1 MRLETML
8 WTGVAVY
15 FIVIA
20 VIYFLVGGEAVGVSV
35 LLAAAALGG
44 LVAGWSWDWHR
55 RHGARP
61 EDLVDA
67 DARDETGVVGIFPTE
82 SLRPVALAVGLTALL
97 VGVPLGSWMSMAG
110 LAIIASQVL
119 LLVRDLDS

>member
-1 MRLETML
+1 MKVETL
-8 WTGVAVY
+8 IWFGVTVY
-15 FIVIA
+15 FVVIA
-20 VIYFLVGGEAVGVSV
+20 VAYLVVGGEAVGVTV

-44 LVAGWSWDWHR
+44 LIAGWSWDWRR

-61 EDLVDA
+61 EDRDDA
-67 DARDETGVVGIFPTE
+67 DAADEVGIVGIYPTE
-82 SLRPVALAVGLTALL
+82 SLRPVTLAVGATALL
-97 VGVPLGSWMSMAG
+97 AGVPLGSWMSMAG